1 MPLNRDA
8 RVTKIATVENSS
20 QKVYEHK
27 IDWNGELKPHPVY
40 RVPIDCL
47 VYNKYNGRILSRTKS
62 LETQNK
68 KLNIEN
74 QEDFET
80 IEKLLFDSHPS
91 RNSKTEKSIRAKG
104 QEKPGIVTKDGVVID
119 GNRRFMFLN
128 RIVNEPRGLAPEKF
142 KYFEAVIL
150 PVNLADA
157 PDEIRRLETTY
168 QMGED
173 KKLDYNPIEK
183 YLKAQELKNN
193 NVSKEDIAAW
203 MGETKSEVDKYLNT
217 MKTMD
222 DYLDYLE
229 YNGLYT
235 QLDGRED
242 WFLSLT
248 KWIENFRGKESTKP
262 FNGYK
267 DDDVDDLEVIC
278 YDYIRA
284 KHGGDG
290 KRFRKIAEGLQNKHI
305 FGNETLWEKFK
316 NLHFEKIKPI
326 QDSEI
331 NIDYDEKDLKSH
343 LDSRDNDF
351 TNKSNKDLKENLND
365 RISELSN
372 IQKHTEPEK
381 LINKA
386 NSALE
391 VVNVKADSFSK
402 PDTQKKLMEVADKT
416 ISLLCANDVSLVL
429 DKSLQ
434 LLKSVDISDL
444 TPDEKKLD
452 LIRQIE
458 KQSFDI
464 KKQLGG

>member
-1 MPLNRDA
+1 
-8 RVTKIATVENSS
+8 
-20 QKVYEHK
+20 
-27 IDWNGELKPHPVY
+27 
-40 RVPIDCL
+40 
-47 VYNKYNGRILSRTKS
+47 
-62 LETQNK
+62 
-68 KLNIEN
+68 
-74 QEDFET
+74 
-80 IEKLLFDSHPS
+80 
-91 RNSKTEKSIRAKG
+91 
-104 QEKPGIVTKDGVVID
+104 
-119 GNRRFMFLN
+119 MFLN